1 MNEPVLDLEEIR
13 AELSAIEGSELP
25 EHVAR
30 YETLHAKL
38 VEALKSIEE
47 I

>member
-1 MNEPVLDLEEIR
+1 MSDLNLDEIR
-13 AELSAIEGSELP
+13 AELAELEGSDLS
-25 EHVAR
+25 EHVFR
-30 YETLHAKL
+30 YEVLHAKL

>member
-1 MNEPVLDLEEIR
+1 MNELNLDEIR
-13 AELSAIEGSELP
+13 AELASIEGSSLP
-25 EHVAR
+25 EHQAR
-30 YETLHAKL
+30 YEALHAKL

>member
-1 MNEPVLDLEEIR
+1 MSEINLDQIR
-13 AELSAIEGSELP
+13 AELAEIEGSELP
-25 EHVAR
+25 EHQAR

-38 VEALKSIEE
+38 VEALQSIEE